1 MPATEAKEQSS
12 TLGSSARWVAATLP
26 LAPLATVAYL
36 FSEWLFFVT
45 KPSPT
50 SALPITTQLLV
61 LIESPLPALLP
72 FLGAQAAASL
82 LSVIA
87 YPRVRGL
94 ALVPSAFVCGFLCLL
109 LIDNFT
115 YTLFSVGITGSGEI
129 LRVVYTIGLCLLVAL
144 AGWKLHGWMAR
155 AFLRRGLI
163 PASLAIAALF
173 LAVPLAAAALRP
185 AKDPDA
191 TLLPSLDASAS
202 DVDRPNILFLGADG
216 LDASLL
222 SAYGYHR
229 PTTPFLKSIQADTLF
244 FENAFSNAARTHGA
258 LVTLLTGRSPFS
270 TRVTFPPT
278 LLQGEDGNRTLPS
291 LLKALGYTTLQIGM
305 RHYADAQDAN
315 IRGFDAANYRWQRL
329 EEAAEGTPELTET
342 DVFRIAVAD
351 RIDERLG
358 RLLALSPA
366 ADGFAHVEGR
376 QVVPQWRDER
386 RITTLVEYV
395 EQAPQ
400 PWFVHLHML
409 DTHCCQWTPD
419 RMHFSGSAWADIDAR
434 DSQIRETDDNI
445 RRLFD
450 ALQKTGRLE
459 RTIVVINSDH
469 ASHWKIT
476 ERVPLMI
483 RFPNRTIHG
492 RVSTNVQLADVA
504 PTMLAYLG
512 VTVPEWMDGQPL
524 LPIDGLQT
532 NRRIFGVSD
541 VEARTGAEGRR
552 NLLDGGPP
560 NYGVS
565 SVMMVRGNKWFQVS
579 LRDGDFSSGRVKGHT
594 ISEESDLPDT
604 EARALLMDRV
614 RSAGY
619 EIRDSATQAVAVA
632 PRIR

>member
-1 MPATEAKEQSS
+1 MPATEARQESS
-12 TLGSSARWVAATLP
+12 TIGSSARWVAATLP
-26 LAPLATVAYL
+26 LAPLAAVAYL
-36 FSEWLFFVT
+36 FFEWLFFVT

-50 SALPITTQLLV
+50 SALPVKAQLLV
-61 LIESPLPALLP
+61 LVESPLPALLP
-72 FLGAQAAASL
+72 LLGAQAVASL
-82 LSVIA
+82 LSAIA
-87 YPRVRGL
+87 YPRLRGL

-115 YTLFSVGITGSGEI
+115 YTLFGVGITRSGEV

-144 AGWKLHGWMAR
+144 AGWKLYAWMAR
-155 AFLRRGLI
+155 VFLRRGFI
-163 PASLAIAALF
+163 PASLAFAALA
-173 LAVPLAAAALRP
+173 LSVPLIELALRP

-191 TLLPSLDASAS
+191 SLLPSLNASAT
-202 DVDRPNILFLGADG
+202 DIDRPNILFLGADG
-216 LDASLL
+216 LDANLL
-222 SAYGYHR
+222 SAYGYRR
-229 PTTPFLKSIQADTLF
+229 PTTPFLESIQADTLF

-278 LLQGEDGNRTLPS
+278 LLQGEDGNRTLPA
-291 LLKALGYTTLQIGM
+291 LLKKLGYTTLQIGM
-305 RHYADAQDAN
+305 RHYADAEDAN

-329 EEAAEGTPELTET
+329 EEAAEGTPTLTET
-342 DVFRIAVAD
+342 DVFRIAVAE

-366 ADGFAHVEGR
+366 GDGFAHVEGR

-386 RITTLVEYV
+386 RITTLVEYF

-409 DTHCCQWTPD
+409 DTHCCQWAPD
-419 RMHFSGSAWADIDAR
+419 RIHFSGSAWADIDAR

-445 RRLFD
+445 KRLFET
-450 ALQKTGRLE
+450 LENTGQLE

-483 RFPNRTIHG
+483 RFPNRTIRG

-512 VTVPEWMDGQPL
+512 AGVPEWMDGQPL
-524 LPIDGLQT
+524 LPVDALQT
-532 NRRIFGVSD
+532 NRRIFGISD
-541 VEARTGAEGRR
+541 LEARTGAEGRR

-565 SVMMVRGNKWFQVS
+565 SVMMVDGNKWFQIS
-579 LRDGDFSSGRVKGHT
+579 LRDGDFSSGQVKGHT
-594 ISEESDLPDT
+594 VGEESGLPDT
-604 EARALLMDRV
+604 EARALLMDRI

-619 EIRDSATQAVAVA
+619 EIREAATQAMATA
-632 PRIR
+632 PRAR